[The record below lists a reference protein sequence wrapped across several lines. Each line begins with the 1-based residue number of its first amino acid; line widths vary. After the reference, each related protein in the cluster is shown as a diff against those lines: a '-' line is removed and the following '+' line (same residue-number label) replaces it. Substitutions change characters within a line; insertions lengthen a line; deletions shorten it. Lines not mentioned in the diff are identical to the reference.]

1 MKDDPLS
8 AREDQ
13 EKDQEVQGGLNLI
26 IKLFVL
32 AILLIL
38 ANRLMK

>member
-1 MKDDPLS
+1 MKDDFLS

-13 EKDQEVQGGLNLI
+13 EKDQEVQDGLNLI